1 MDTGEL
7 FVAGVL
13 AGLGVAMPLGAIG
26 VLLVRQG
33 ITGGFASASAGALAV
48 AAVDTAYCVA
58 AVVLG
63 STVGAWAA
71 SLGRAPVAVAGIV
84 LVALGVHGLWRSR
97 GAFRPKVRGPRPG
110 RPEKASGPEALRQ
123 TAAVTS
129 KTVPRTHTGRVFLVF
144 LGLTAVNPV
153 TLVYFTALTTALEG
167 VGAAVSAAAAF
178 VAGVAAAS
186 ALWQLALAGAGAFL
200 GGRITERAQ
209 KTVGVVGSL
218 VVLVLGA
225 AAFLRATG

>member
-7 FVAGVL
+7 FVAGGL

-26 VLLVRQG
+26 VLLFRQG
-33 ITGGFASASAGALAV
+33 TTGGFASASAGALAV
-48 AAVDTAYCVA
+48 AAVDTAYCIA

-63 STVGAWAA
+63 STVGTWVA
-71 SLGRAPVAVAGIV
+71 SLGRAPGAVAGIV
-84 LVALGVHGLWRSR
+84 LVALGAHGLWRSWGTSR
-97 GAFRPKVRGPRPG
+97 SKARGPRPG
-110 RPEKASGPEALRQ
+110 RPETVAGTEALRQ

-129 KTVPRTHTGRVFLVF
+129 KTVPRTHTGRVFLLF

-153 TLVYFTALTTALEG
+153 TLVYFTALATALEG
-167 VGAAVSAAAAF
+167 VGASVSATAAF

-186 ALWQLALAGAGAFL
+186 ALWQIALAGVGAFL

-209 KTVGVVGSL
+209 KAVGTVSSL
-218 VVLVLGA
+218 IVLVLGA
-225 AAFLRATG
+225 AALLRATG